1 MRLHQQNA
9 DNEEEHLPGEADSLT
24 ACLYLR
30 YAPKLLAYLCQH
42 ISSLEDAEDMLFSIF
57 LIVLEHEQTL
67 AVRTE
72 DEQRAWLWK
81 VARNKVIDYHRQAY
95 RHHLLSLEY
104 VADIVDD
111 ERGPE
116 QIVLRQEEQ
125 DQLHTQLEQLSALQK
140 EVLQLRFTA
149 GLRCAEIAAVLNKRE
164 GAIRTLLSRALNTLR
179 SIWTQ

>member
-95 RHHLLSLEY
+95 RRHFLSLEY